1 MNTTTNR
8 ETTTFGN
15 IELLYAVK
23 NKIFKPQSLKDTE
36 EEVFCGFRRMKREKG
51 RSPKAVSRPDRQKKK
66 YFESSDGSLKFH
78 QMQIV
83 GYSV

>member
-1 MNTTTNR
+1 MFVR
-8 ETTTFGN
+8 EKGDSQAAS
-15 IELLYAVK
+15 E
-23 NKIFKPQSLKDTE
+23 PERLK
-36 EEVFCGFRRMKREKG
+36 VFCWFGRIKREKG

-78 QMQIV
+78 QMQFV